1 MVRKDDIIKEI
12 YTTRMMEELFKNMGI
27 KDNDIDDL
35 TQEIFVILLEYNED
49 KIIQMYEQKQLKWF
63 IIKLIKNQYF
73 SCNSPYYKK
82 YKKYYT
88 LVDGNIVNGE
98 CENEEQ
104 NNGCD
109 E

>member
-1 MVRKDDIIKEI
+1 MDRKDVVNEI
-12 YTTRMMEELFKNMGI
+12 YHSNLLNELFKNMGI
-27 KDNDIDDL
+27 KDNDFEDL
-35 TQEIFVILLEYNED
+35 MQEIFIILLEYDKD
-49 KIIQMYEQKQLKWF
+49 KIMKMYEQKQLKWF

-82 YKKYYT
+82 YKKYYQ
-88 LVDGNIVNGE
+88 LVDGNIMNGD

-104 NNGCD
+104 DNGSD